1 MIKKLG
7 FIILFFFS
15 LSGQLSAQDQDSVQ
29 TASVESIGYDF
40 VIINSRFQNAFT
52 FMGRDFGLDI
62 PIISTDLMYYF
73 RSGVYVNLSALK
85 FMEENLPWQYALS
98 LGYATDL
105 SETTDINISYSQFL
119 VAGESAIAGIQN
131 LAFLQGSF
139 GWEWGPLYSSFQAQT
154 LFNESIDYFF
164 TSHHSRY
171 FEIDQRLFKSVV
183 VSFEPK
189 LSLMAGTNNFYQMGN
204 FEMLPEEQDDLGK
217 FGLQSFEFMLPLT
230 FTKGLFE
237 LEFQYRF
244 VNPFSVPLFDPSRPR
259 SLFLGQASYSIPVK
273 KNIRKKR

>member
-7 FIILFFFS
+7 FILLFLVSFK
-15 LSGQLSAQDQDSVQ
+15 GQLAAQDQDSVQ
-29 TASVESIGYDF
+29 TASIESIGYDF
-40 VIINSRFQNAFT
+40 IIVNTRFQNAFT

-62 PIISTDLMYYF
+62 PVISTDLMYYF
-73 RSGVYVNLSALK
+73 RSGVYVNLSTLK

-105 SETTDINISYSQFL
+105 SEKTDINISYSQFL

-139 GWEWGPLYSSFQAQT
+139 GWEWGPLYSSFQTQI
-154 LFNESIDYFF
+154 LFNEGIDYFF

-171 FEIDQRLFKSVV
+171 FEIDQRLFNAIV

-204 FEMLPEEQDDLGK
+204 FEVLPEEQDDLGK
-217 FGLQSFEFMLPLT
+217 FGIQSFEFSLPLT

-237 LEFQYRF
+237 LEFQSRYVR
-244 VNPFSVPLFDPSRPR
+244 PFNIPMFDPSQPR
-259 SLFLGQASYSIPVK
+259 FMFLAQASYSIPVK
-273 KNIRKKR
+273 KNIKKKK

>member
-1 MIKKLG
+1 MIKRLG
-7 FIILFFFS
+7 FVILFFLS
-15 LSGQLSAQDQDSVQ
+15 LCGQLSAQDQDSVQ

-98 LGYATDL
+98 LGYATNL
-105 SETTDINISYSQFL
+105 SEKADINISYSRFL

-131 LAFLQGSF
+131 LTFLQGSF
-139 GWEWGPLYSSFQAQT
+139 GWEWGPLYSSFQAQG
-154 LFNESIDYFF
+154 LFNKNIDYFF

-189 LSLMAGTNNFYQMGN
+189 LSFMLGANNYYQMGS

-217 FGLQSFEFMLPLT
+217 FGFQSFEFMFPLT

-237 LEFQYRF
+237 LEFQSRY
-244 VNPFSVPLFDPSRPR
+244 VNPFNVPLFDLSRPR
-259 SLFLGQASYSIPVK
+259 FLFLGQVSYSIPFRKNIVK
-273 KNIRKKR
+273 KR